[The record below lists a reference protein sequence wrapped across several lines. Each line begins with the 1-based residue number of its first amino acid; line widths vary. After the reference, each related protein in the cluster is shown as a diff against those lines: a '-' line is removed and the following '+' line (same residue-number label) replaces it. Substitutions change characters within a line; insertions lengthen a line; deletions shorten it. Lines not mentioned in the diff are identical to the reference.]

1 MSVRRKG
8 NVSAESINRLH
19 SGSGKAGTSKGKRD
33 VVTIGDRVIV
43 QGKQSGII
51 RFYGNVSVGVGGWK
65 GFGGREDVFF
75 LSTAQ
80 PAMPRALQHAS
91 IFRQHC
97 VLIACRATRALH
109 SYSILLHV

>member
-51 RFYGNVSVGVGGWK
+51 RFYGNVSVVVSSHVHCRILYSSSGTLPT
-65 GFGGREDVFF
+65 DQT
-75 LSTAQ
+75 TASF
-80 PAMPRALQHAS
+80 PAP
-91 IFRQHC
+91 
-97 VLIACRATRALH
+97 
-109 SYSILLHV
+109 SYSLLCISLSLSLVEGVNEKEEKGDKK